1 MQECVDGGR
10 LCNCCA
16 ILALNNLA
24 TYYVE
29 KGLLHEATETL
40 EECLA
45 AERSFLPPV
54 HPSIAG
60 S

>member
-1 MQECVDGGR
+1 MKECVDGGR

-24 TYYVE
+24 TYYID
-29 KGLLHEATETL
+29 KGLFLEAIETL

-54 HPSIAG
+54 HPHIAMG
-60 S
+60 

>member
-1 MQECVDGGR
+1 MKECVDGGR

-16 ILALNNLA
+16 ILALNNLGL
-24 TYYVE
+24 YYSQ
-29 KGLLHEATETL
+29 KGLLHEAIETL

-45 AERSFLPPV
+45 AQPSFLPPV
-54 HPSIAG
+54 HPDIAM